1 MQTRS
6 QTAKE
11 RAKERAKEQAKE
23 QAKELPVNIDFDEAS
38 KAWRENKI
46 KLKNGCYKY
55 KKAKNVFRRGQKAGP
70 SSLED
75 SSPV

>member
-6 QTAKE
+6 QTKE
-11 RAKERAKEQAKE
+11 TEA
-23 QAKELPVNIDFDEAS
+23 ELPVNIDFDGAS

-55 KKAKNVFRRGQKAGP
+55 KKTKNVFRRGQKVGP

>member
-6 QTAKE
+6 QTKAAE
-11 RAKERAKEQAKE
+11 PEP
-23 QAKELPVNIDFDEAS
+23 ELPVEIDFDEAS

-55 KKAKNVFRRGQKAGP
+55 KKAKNIFRRGHKKIEL
-70 SSLED
+70 STCNI
-75 SSPV
+75 

>member
-6 QTAKE
+6 QTKVIEA
-11 RAKERAKEQAKE
+11 
-23 QAKELPVNIDFDEAS
+23 ELPLDIDFDEAS

-55 KKAKNVFRRGQKAGP
+55 KKAKNVFRRGQKVGP

-75 SSPV
+75 SYPV

>member
-6 QTAKE
+6 QTAS
-11 RAKERAKEQAKE
+11 Q
-23 QAKELPVNIDFDEAS
+23 ELTVDIDFDEAS

-55 KKAKNVFRRGQKAGP
+55 KKAKNIFRRGHNNKNNKNNNNNNNN
-70 SSLED
+70 E
-75 SSPV
+75 